1 MPISGFF
8 LPFSKNSR
16 PKKLKALK
24 NSRPFFSQK
33 LNVSEIFEA
42 PAKKLKA
49 KIVDFCNI
57 VNCLK

>member
-1 MPISGFF
+1 MTVF
-8 LPFSKNSR
+8 
-16 PKKLKALK
+16 KKLKAEKLKVLK